1 VKQPADALVF
11 DLYGTLVDPLSIWLE
26 LERVLPST
34 EAQGVSQV
42 WRRMQIEYAFRVTI
56 MKQYKDFEWIT
67 ARSLDFALAAF
78 GLTLDDNQRSGILG
92 RYDALEPFDDVIP
105 ALKRLAGA
113 GHQLAV
119 LSNGSPR
126 MVQSCLQNSG
136 LSEHFSRWIS
146 VDEVRAFKPDAAVY
160 HLAAERLACPIE
172 RMVLVS
178 CNAFDIV
185 GGKAAGTRTAWVNRL
200 SVPFDTIGERP
211 DITVTSLAD
220 LADELGS

>member
-1 VKQPADALVF
+1 VKQPADVLVF
-11 DLYGTLVDPLSIWLE
+11 DLYGTLVDPLSIRLE
-26 LERVLPST
+26 LERMLPAT
-34 EAQGVSQV
+34 EAQGVSQL

-56 MKQYKDFEWIT
+56 MKQYKDFECIT
-67 ARSLDFALAAF
+67 ARSLDFALAAL
-78 GLTLDDNQRSGILG
+78 GLTLDDNQRHGILS
-92 RYDALEPFDDVIP
+92 RYDSLEPFDDVIP
-105 ALKRLAGA
+105 ALERLAGA

-126 MVQSCLQNSG
+126 MVQSCLQSSG
-136 LSEHFSRWIS
+136 LSEHFSTWIS

-160 HLAAERLACPIE
+160 RLAAERLACPIE

-200 SVPFDTIGERP
+200 SAPFDTIGDPP